1 MFCKYC
7 GTQIDDDSAFCK
19 NCGKK
24 LESNSEEEVSTSEKQ
39 SEQPKEDNSKGSKES
54 ESENCKNEEKKD
66 FDKKFEYIKDAKLW
80 YNPETENSVD
90 FENLKNEKEEKEQL
104 KSNFCRYCGS
114 EIRIGARFCT
124 NCGKS
129 QIYDADP
136 EQKTTQATEQSSKNY
151 NALCVIGFIIAL
163 LPLVFSGLIFSI
175 IGLILSYIGLKEAE
189 RSGERGTG
197 LAKAGVVISTILLI
211 VSVIALISGIGLTAG
226 LLTFAQNLDYYY

>member
-7 GTQIDDDSAFCK
+7 GTQIDDDSAFCQK
-19 NCGKK
+19 CGKK
-24 LESNSEEEVSTSEKQ
+24 LESSTEPVSIPENQDKEQKEVISEKIE
-39 SEQPKEDNSKGSKES
+39 EQKEETESKIEQLLKEDNAQDES
-54 ESENCKNEEKKD
+54 N
-66 FDKKFEYIKDAKLW
+66 Y
-80 YNPETENSVD
+80 
-90 FENLKNEKEEKEQL
+90 
-104 KSNFCRYCGS
+104 CRYCGT
-114 EIRIGARFCT
+114 ELRIGARFCT
-124 NCGKS
+124 SCGKS
-129 QIYDADP
+129 QIDENQNSSSNTTSAEP
-136 EQKTTQATEQSSKNY
+136 EQKTSQATSQSNKDY
-151 NALCVIGFIIAL
+151 NILCVIGFIIAL